1 MALIICP
8 ECSRQVSEHAPN
20 CPHCGYPIAG
30 NSLCTR
36 PAARGAYTPASTPPQ
51 EEEIVLE
58 RSATKQSAHG
68 STATYSAARDY
79 SGGHT
84 TGYSPEPDGSGK
96 RHSGFQTFLLALLGF
111 IIALVIVM
119 FITCPSDGD
128 HRREVRQL
136 GEKAVKMYAAQQD
149 NVLITGMTFAFGDD
163 LVDMVISKL
172 LEVDNYGVVS
182 IGRLENP
189 RNPAKS
195 QVVSV
200 GAFGHV
206 FTASPEELMEGLAN
220 KLKSVKEN
228 ALNEAEQEVKSRVDE
243 AIEEAKENA
252 RKKTE
257 QIMKEAQEEVSNEI
271 KEKVNEVVEQTS
283 EDLFDS
289 NKNEENNNLRD
300 VEKP

>member
-30 NSLCTR
+30 NPLCTR
-36 PAARGAYTPASTPPQ
+36 PAAGGAYSPSPTPPP
-51 EEEIVLE
+51 EEEVVLE
-58 RSATKQSAHG
+58 RSSTKKSAYG
-68 STATYSAARDY
+68 STATYSAAPDY
-79 SGGHT
+79 TQGT
-84 TGYSPEPDGSGK
+84 TARYTPEPDGNGK

-149 NVLITGMTFAFGDD
+149 NMLITGMTFAFGDD

-189 RNPAKS
+189 RNPSKS
-195 QVVSV
+195 QIVSV

-206 FTASPEELMEGLAN
+206 FTASPEELVEGLAN
-220 KLKSVKEN
+220 KLKSVEEDAVN
-228 ALNEAEQEVKSRVDE
+228 DAEKEVKSRVDE
-243 AIEEAKENA
+243 AIEEAKETA

-257 QIMKEAQEEVSNEI
+257 QIMKETQEEVANEI
-271 KEKVNEVVEQTS
+271 KEKVNEVVEQTN
-283 EDLFDS
+283 EDLFDN
-289 NKNEENNNLRD
+289 NKDEEKKIDHN